1 MNKKG
6 EKGDEII
13 FITEIL
19 GAGSLKQFIKK
30 VKVIRW
36 KVVKRWVRD
45 ILKGLVYLHSRGPS
59 VIHRDLK
66 CDNVF
71 INGQKGDLRIGDL
84 GLSRRKDMAE
94 KGKMALTLAG
104 TPAFMAPEFYTEQ
117 YVRAFL
123 VRSARG
129 VFSVVHSGGFSTIC
143 ACSRVDVFFLYSRVV
158 SLFFFLRVGSFALL
172 LLLLL
177 WLFFFLHKV
186 R

>member
-1 MNKKG
+1 MLLLPPCKVRLLYTLKHENILEFRGTWVNKKG
-6 EKGDEII
+6 ENGDEII

-19 GAGSLKQFIKK
+19 GAGSLKQFMKK

-45 ILKGLVYLHSRGPS
+45 ILKGLVYLHSLEPV

-71 INGQKGDLRIGDL
+71 INGQRGDLRIGDL

-117 YVRAFL
+117 
-123 VRSARG
+123 
-129 VFSVVHSGGFSTIC
+129 
-143 ACSRVDVFFLYSRVV
+143 
-158 SLFFFLRVGSFALL
+158 
-172 LLLLL
+172 
-177 WLFFFLHKV
+177 
-186 R
+186 

>member
-1 MNKKG
+1 M
-6 EKGDEII
+6 
-13 FITEIL
+13 
-19 GAGSLKQFIKK
+19 KK

-45 ILKGLVYLHSRGPS
+45 ILKGLVYLHSLEPV

-94 KGKMALTLAG
+94 KGKTALTLAG

-117 YVRAFL
+117 
-123 VRSARG
+123 
-129 VFSVVHSGGFSTIC
+129 
-143 ACSRVDVFFLYSRVV
+143 
-158 SLFFFLRVGSFALL
+158 
-172 LLLLL
+172 
-177 WLFFFLHKV
+177 
-186 R
+186 